1 MKADI
6 GWSGLAVSL
15 VLVAVAV
22 ALSLWRRLG
31 LERSIVWAS
40 ARALVQLLAVG
51 VALDL
56 VLDPGRTLAWSWL
69 WVAAMLAIAAAVVRW
84 RARDVPGIF
93 PLALAAFGAA
103 ALVSLGVLFGLG
115 VFELDGRTLIPLAG
129 LMLGNSMAATILVSR
144 RVLEELRD
152 KRTEVE
158 ARLALGQTSTEAARP
173 YLRAA
178 LRTALIPQIET
189 TKAVGLVVLPGAMT
203 GLILAGAEPLDAVR
217 VQAAVMYLVLG
228 AVATTTAV
236 VAIGVSRRLFTADHR
251 LDWHLVGTHPPA
263 DRA

>member
-1 MKADI
+1 MTSDI
-6 GWSGLAVSL
+6 GWGGLAASL
-15 VLVAVAV
+15 VLVAATVV
-22 ALSLWRRLG
+22 LSLWRRLG
-31 LERSIVWAS
+31 LERSVVWAA
-40 ARALVQLLAVG
+40 ARSLVQLLAVG

-84 RARDVPGIF
+84 RARDVPGVF
-93 PLALAAFGAA
+93 QLALAAFGAA
-103 ALVSLGVLFGLG
+103 AVVSLGVLFGLG
-115 VFELDGRTLIPLAG
+115 VFELEGRTLIPLAG
-129 LMLGNSMAATILVSR
+129 LMLGNSMAATVLVAR
-144 RVLEELRD
+144 RVFEELRD
-152 KRTEVE
+152 KRDEVE
-158 ARLALGQTSTEAARP
+158 ARLALGQPSAEAARP

-178 LRTALIPQIET
+178 LRTALVPQIET

-236 VAIGVSRRLFTADHR
+236 VGIGVSRRLFTPDHR
-251 LDWHLVGTHPPA
+251 LVRMERPA
-263 DRA
+263 DE

>member
-1 MKADI
+1 MTSDI
-6 GWSGLAVSL
+6 GWGGLAASL
-15 VLVAVAV
+15 VLVAATVV
-22 ALSLWRRLG
+22 LSLWRRLG
-31 LERSIVWAS
+31 LERSVVWAA
-40 ARALVQLLAVG
+40 ARSLVQLLAVG

-84 RARDVPGIF
+84 RAREVPSVF
-93 PLALAAFGAA
+93 QLALAAFGAA
-103 ALVSLGVLFGLG
+103 AVVSLGVLFGLG
-115 VFELDGRTLIPLAG
+115 VFELEGRTLIPLAG
-129 LMLGNSMAATILVSR
+129 LMLGNSMAATVLVAR
-144 RVLEELRD
+144 RVFEELRD
-152 KRTEVE
+152 KRDEVE
-158 ARLALGQTSTEAARP
+158 ARLALGQPSAEAARP

-178 LRTALIPQIET
+178 LRTALVPQIET

-236 VAIGVSRRLFTADHR
+236 VGIGVSRRLFTPDHR
-251 LDWHLVGTHPPA
+251 LVRMERPA
-263 DRA
+263 DE

>member
-1 MKADI
+1 MTSDI
-6 GWSGLAVSL
+6 GWGGLAASL
-15 VLVAVAV
+15 VLVAATVV
-22 ALSLWRRLG
+22 LSLWRRLG
-31 LERSIVWAS
+31 LERSVVWAA
-40 ARALVQLLAVG
+40 ARSLVQLLAVG

-84 RARDVPGIF
+84 RAREVPGVF
-93 PLALAAFGAA
+93 QLALAAFGAA
-103 ALVSLGVLFGLG
+103 AVVSLGVLFGLG
-115 VFELDGRTLIPLAG
+115 VFELEGRTLIPLAG
-129 LMLGNSMAATILVSR
+129 LMLGNSMAATVLVAR
-144 RVLEELRD
+144 RVFEELRD
-152 KRTEVE
+152 KRDEVE
-158 ARLALGQTSTEAARP
+158 ARLALGQPSAEAARP

-178 LRTALIPQIET
+178 LRTALVPQIET

-236 VAIGVSRRLFTADHR
+236 VGIGVSRQLFTPDHR
-251 LDWHLVGTHPPA
+251 LVRMERPA
-263 DRA
+263 DE